1 MNQLMS
7 MLLVVASTV
16 FGPLHVTLPL
26 HLTAYFTEAVGVYA
40 GSDVRVLGVRV
51 GTVDE
56 VRPAG
61 TQVRVRLTVEPEV
74 RIPRG
79 VKAVIMAPSLVSDR
93 FVQLAPA
100 YTTGPELPQDSTIS
114 ENSTATPVELDQLYG
129 SLNELATALGPN
141 GANADGALSDLVR
154 TGAEVLDGNG
164 AKLNE
169 TIERLGA
176 AAGTLSGAKDD
187 FTGTVDSLQK
197 FTATIATSDD
207 QVRDVTDRL
216 GQVSAFLA
224 GDRDD
229 LGAALSQLAG
239 ALADV
244 KQFIQ
249 DNRSRI
255 ASNVDKLAQLSQVLV
270 RERASLDE
278 ALKVAPLAL
287 GNVLNAYDPGTKTL
301 SGRANIREFAPGEQ
315 PVLPLPAV
323 G

>member
-1 MNQLMS
+1 MNRLLS
-7 MLLVVASTV
+7 MVLVMASTV
-16 FGPLHVTLPL
+16 AGPFQSTEPLHI
-26 HLTAYFTEAVGVYA
+26 TAYFTAAVGVYA

-61 TQVRVRLTVEPEV
+61 TQVQVKLTVDVPV
-74 RIPRG
+74 PNR

-100 YTTGPELPQDSTIS
+100 YTSGPQLAQDATIR
-114 ENSTATPVELDQLYG
+114 EDSTATPVELDQLYG
-129 SLNELATALGPN
+129 SLNQLATALGPN
-141 GANADGALSDLVR
+141 GANADGALSDLVK
-154 TGAEVLDGNG
+154 TGASVLDGNG
-164 AKLNE
+164 TKLNDM
-169 TIERLGA
+169 IKQLGR
-176 AAGTLSGAKDD
+176 AAGTLSGSKDD

-197 FTATIATSDD
+197 FTSTLAASDD

-216 GQVSAFLA
+216 SSVSTFLA
-224 GDRDD
+224 ADRDD
-229 LGAALSQLAG
+229 LGAALS
-239 ALADV
+239 ALATALAKV

-249 DNRSRI
+249 DNRNRL
-255 ASNVDKLAQLSQVLV
+255 ASNVDKLATISQVLV
-270 RERASLDE
+270 KERASLDE

-287 GNVLNAYDPGTKTL
+287 GNVLNAYDPATKTL
-301 SGRANIREFAPGEQ
+301 SGRADIREFDPGQQ